1 MNGETH
7 GAPAA
12 SGGEAPGRSPRVTG
26 GHRLIRTAGLI
37 SAATMLSRLLGL
49 VREQLFAALLGASMF
64 ADAFIVAFRIP
75 NLLRDLFAEGAL
87 SQAFVPT
94 FKSSLKRG
102 GTQAAY
108 LLGNRV
114 AGTLLSVI
122 AILTIV
128 AAAGAPEIVQSMAGE
143 FSETSGKFDLTVLLT
158 RIMLPFLA
166 MVSLAAVA
174 MGMLNAQDRYATP
187 ALAPAIFNVVCIA
200 IGLTLWGL
208 GLDGRKVA
216 IGWAIGTLLGGAAQL
231 VIQIP
236 SLWRQGWRPRLGL
249 DLMLRDPEVRRVA
262 ALMVP
267 AIAGLA
273 AVQVNVFVNT
283 IFATQEAGAAAWLN
297 YAFRFLQLPIGVFGV
312 AIATVSTTRY
322 ADAAAD
328 GNRARMAEQLAEGLR
343 LVAFL
348 TVPATV
354 GLVVL
359 GEPIIQ
365 LIYQHGRFGSTDTRA
380 TVAALDLYSLGLV
393 AYAAVKVVAPSFYA
407 VGLSRLPM
415 LASIGAVAGNL
426 LINVFLHPIYGY
438 KVLAL
443 GTAIAATLNFGILY
457 VAFHRRVAPIAN
469 RALLGHFL
477 RVSVAAGVMGAA
489 TWACHAGLAAMM
501 DPRHLLARFVLA
513 LAPVVIGVAVYA
525 VGARALGIP
534 ELEHYLRR
542 LARRRR

>member
-1 MNGETH
+1 MNGETD

-12 SGGEAPGRSPRVTG
+12 SGAEAPRRSPRITG
-26 GHRLIRTAGLI
+26 GHRLIRTAGLL

-49 VREQLFAALLGASMF
+49 IREQLFAALLGASMF

-94 FKSSLKRG
+94 FKGSLKRG

-143 FSETSGKFDLTVLLT
+143 FSETAGKFDLTVLLT

-200 IGLTLWGL
+200 IGLVLWGL

-231 VIQIP
+231 FIQVP
-236 SLWRQGWRPRLGL
+236 TLWKQGWRPRLGL
-249 DLMLRDPEVRRVA
+249 DLMLRDPDVRHVA

-267 AIAGLA
+267 AVAGLA

-328 GNRARMAEQLAEGLR
+328 GNRARMAVQLSEGLR

-365 LIYQHGRFGSTDTRA
+365 LIYQHGRFGSSDTRA

-393 AYAAVKVVAPSFYA
+393 AYAAVKVLAPSFYA

-415 LASIGAVAGNL
+415 LASVGAVAGNL
-426 LINVFLHPIYGY
+426 VINIFLHPIYGY

-457 VAFHRRVAPIAN
+457 VSFHRRVAPIAN

-489 TWACHAGLAAMM
+489 TWGCHAGLAAMM
-501 DPRHLLARFVLA
+501 DPRNLIARFVLA